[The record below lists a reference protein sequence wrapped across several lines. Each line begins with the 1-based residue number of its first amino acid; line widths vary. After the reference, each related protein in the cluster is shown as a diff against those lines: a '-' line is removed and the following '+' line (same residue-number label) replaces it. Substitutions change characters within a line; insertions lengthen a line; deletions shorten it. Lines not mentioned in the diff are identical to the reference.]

1 MHGVTHKVSAGQATR
16 IDGPNKLVRYDL
28 EMHDPPNTTTALD
41 HEPWVLIA
49 TFRDLPQ
56 AHVARG
62 TLEAA
67 GLTVALTDEY
77 TVGADW
83 LMSIAIGGVGLGV
96 KASEE
101 ETAREILAQESFD
114 VDLAPE
120 LSEDLPEELR
130 PDLTDEQVAR
140 ETEFVEEKSISKR
153 FIAGT
158 AILLIAAPILL
169 PLLGTVWLWFKF
181 RRAFQDEA

>member
-1 MHGVTHKVSAGQATR
+1 MEEPADT
-16 IDGPNKLVRYDL
+16 PNSND
-28 EMHDPPNTTTALD
+28 
-41 HEPWVLIA
+41 EPWVLVA

-67 GLTVALTDEY
+67 GLTVAVTDEY

-101 ETAREILAQESFD
+101 AAAREILAREAFD

-120 LSEDLPEELR
+120 LSDDLPEELR
-130 PDLTDEQVAR
+130 PDLSEEQAER
-140 ETEFVEEKSISKR
+140 EAQYFEERRWANRIRGAWGIFFLAPGLLPVMLVSWLWSKR
-153 FIAGT
+153 RQEENER
-158 AILLIAAPILL
+158 P
-169 PLLGTVWLWFKF
+169 
-181 RRAFQDEA
+181 

>member
-1 MHGVTHKVSAGQATR
+1 MQDPSA
-16 IDGPNKLVRYDL
+16 
-28 EMHDPPNTTTALD
+28 DPSADSNTTD
-41 HEPWVLIA
+41 EPWVLVA

-101 ETAREILAQESFD
+101 EAAREILARESFD

-120 LSEDLPEELR
+120 LSDDLPEELR
-130 PDLTDEQVAR
+130 PDLSDELVER
-140 ETEFVEEKSISKR
+140 EAEFVEEKTHWKR
-153 FIAGT
+153 FVAGT
-158 AILLIAAPILL
+158 GIVMLVAPILL
-169 PLLGTVWLWFKF
+169 PLLGTVWLWFRF
-181 RRAFQDEA
+181 RRAWKEEA

>member
-1 MHGVTHKVSAGQATR
+1 M
-16 IDGPNKLVRYDL
+16 DGTQEKLDDL
-28 EMHDPPNTTTALD
+28 DD
-41 HEPWVLIA
+41 EPWVLVA

-96 KASEE
+96 KASQEE
-101 ETAREILAQESFD
+101 EAREILARESFD

-120 LSEDLPEELR
+120 LSGDLPEELR
-130 PDLTDEQVAR
+130 AELSDEQVER
-140 ETEFVEEKSISKR
+140 EEEYAEAGKSSKR
-153 FIAGT
+153 IRAGT
-158 AILLIAAPILL
+158 ALVIMILLAPILL
-169 PLLGTVWLWFKF
+169 PALGSVWLWFRF
-181 RRAFQDEA
+181 RRALKDEA

>member
-1 MHGVTHKVSAGQATR
+1 MDETSA
-16 IDGPNKLVRYDL
+16 D
-28 EMHDPPNTTTALD
+28 PNTND
-41 HEPWVLIA
+41 EPWNLVA

-83 LMSIAIGGVGLGV
+83 LISIAIGGVGLGV
-96 KASEE
+96 KASQEAA
-101 ETAREILAQESFD
+101 AREILARESLN

-120 LSEDLPEELR
+120 FGTDLPEELCA
-130 PDLTDEQVAR
+130 DLSDEQAKR
-140 ETEFVEEKSISKR
+140 EADFVEAGRFSKR
-153 FIAGT
+153 IRAGT
-158 AILLIAAPILL
+158 ALVVMILVAPIVL
-169 PLLGTVWLWFKF
+169 PLLGSVWLWLMF
-181 RRAFQDEA
+181 RWAWRNPE

>member
-1 MHGVTHKVSAGQATR
+1 MMEVHPDTAT
-16 IDGPNKLVRYDL
+16 
-28 EMHDPPNTTTALD
+28 TLD
-41 HEPWVLIA
+41 NEPWVLVA

-96 KASEE
+96 KASQEE
-101 ETAREILAQESFD
+101 SAREILGRESFD

-120 LSEDLPEELR
+120 LSGDLPEELR
-130 PDLTDEQVAR
+130 PDLSEEQEER
-140 ETEFVEEKSISKR
+140 EEEYVEAGNSSKR
-153 FIAGT
+153 FRAIT
-158 AILLIAAPILL
+158 AIVLMAPVILPVL
-169 PLLGTVWLWFKF
+169 
-181 RRAFQDEA
+181 AFGWIWSKIPRPEKSAS